1 MRQEILDE
9 YTRRSDS
16 AGYPYLDTYAMAAEI
31 ARLRRTVCV
40 LYREV
45 LHDSEVGGI
54 SFVEEV
60 FAAAHENRR
69 EDPLDADVVQGVV
82 NMVER
87 LP

>member
-1 MRQEILDE
+1 MNRGDVLSE
-9 YTRRSDS
+9 YMDRPDCLS
-16 AGYPYLDTYAMAAEI
+16 AMADEI
-31 ARLRRTVCV
+31 VRLRRTVCV

-45 LHDSEVGGI
+45 LHDSEVGDI

-60 FAAAHENRR
+60 FAAANENGR
-69 EDPLDADVVQGVV
+69 EDPLDIDVVQGVV